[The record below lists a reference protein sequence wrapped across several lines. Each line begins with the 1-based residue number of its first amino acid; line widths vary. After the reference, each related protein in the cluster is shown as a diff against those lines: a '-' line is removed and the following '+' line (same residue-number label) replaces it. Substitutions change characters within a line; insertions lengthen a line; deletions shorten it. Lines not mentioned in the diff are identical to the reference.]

1 MASVNTNL
9 ITCAS
14 CQNGKAAIDF
24 NENKRDGGLYI
35 NCRDCFRKDSAAFW
49 ANKNVKYCKGCAVVK
64 PLSKY
69 TLYEGVPYQQCSKCY
84 ATTLTMQRLADN
96 GFERVVT
103 VAPQVQGG
111 VKQAG
116 QTRVK
121 VSSIAPLTKPTISKM
136 PFKPYGGDK
145 TNHGK

>member
-1 MASVNTNL
+1 MASVNTDL

-14 CQNGKAAIDF
+14 CQNGKAAIEF

-49 ANKNVKYCKGCAVVK
+49 ASKNFKYCNGCSVVK

-84 ATTLTMQRLADN
+84 AATLTMQRLADN
-96 GFERVVT
+96 GFERVDT
-103 VAPQVQGG
+103 VVQDARGG
-111 VKQAG
+111 VRHAG
-116 QTRVK
+116 QTRAK
-121 VSSIAPLTKPTISKM
+121 VSSIAPLTKSTIGKM
-136 PFKPYGGDK
+136 PLKPYDK
-145 TNHGK
+145 TKNGK

>member
-1 MASVNTNL
+1 MASVNTDL
-9 ITCAS
+9 ITCAC
-14 CQNGKAAIDF
+14 CQNGKAAIEF

-49 ANKNVKYCKGCAVVK
+49 ASKNFKYRNGCSVIK

-84 ATTLTMQRLADN
+84 AATLTMQRLDEN
-96 GFERVVT
+96 GVEGVDD
-103 VAPQVQGG
+103 VAQQVQGG

-116 QTRVK
+116 QTRAK
-121 VSSIAPLTKPTISKM
+121 VSSIAPLTKSTISKM
-136 PFKPYGGDK
+136 PYKPYGGDK
-145 TNHGK
+145 DI